1 MIASF
6 GVGQVFFSL
15 IWFFLF
21 VTWIMLVFR
30 VFGDIFRDTEA
41 SGGAK
46 VFWILFVIVF
56 PFIGVFTY
64 LISRGDKM
72 AAREVKALEAQEQA
86 ARQYL
91 REAVGTSGAEE
102 LHRLVELKEKGV
114 INDDEF
120 ARMKARIVE

>member
-1 MIASF
+1 MLASF
-6 GVGQVFFSL
+6 GVVQVFFSM

-21 VTWIMLVFR
+21 ITWIMLVFR
-30 VFGDIFRDTEA
+30 VFGDIFRDAES

-46 VFWILFVIVF
+46 VFWIIFVIVF

-72 AAREVKALEAQEQA
+72 AAREIKAVEAQEQA

-114 INDDEF
+114 INDEEF
-120 ARMKARIVE
+120 ARMKARIVA